1 MAISVNVPKN
11 FSGIKT
17 KVALNL
23 TKRQLICFG
32 SAALTGVPT
41 YFLSRPFVGQSVAA
55 LLMVAVA
62 LPFFFFSM
70 YERDGFPA
78 EQLLYQMIR
87 QQFLVPGIRP
97 YQTES
102 IYQSLADFET
112 LRKEAEHL
120 EAKAKGTAQEAEAQ

>member
-1 MAISVNVPKN
+1 MSAYISVPRDL
-11 FSGIKT
+11 T
-17 KVALNL
+17 KVKSKIFFNL

-41 YFLSRPFVGQSVAA
+41 YFLSKPFVGQSVAA
-55 LLMVAVA
+55 LLMVAIA

-78 EQLLYQMIR
+78 EQILYQMVR

-102 IYQSLADFET
+102 IYQSLADFEN

-120 EAKAKGTAQEAEAQ
+120 ENKAKGETCADGEE

>member
-32 SAALTGVPT
+32 SAAVTAVPT
-41 YFLSRPFVGQSVAA
+41 YFISKPFVGQSVAA
-55 LLMVAVA
+55 LLMVMIA
-62 LPFFFFSM
+62 LPFFFISM

-78 EQLLYQMIR
+78 EQILYQMIY

-97 YQTES
+97 YQTEN
-102 IYQSLADFET
+102 IYQSLENFNS

-120 EAKAKGTAQEAEAQ
+120 EAKAKETTGE

>member
-32 SAALTGVPT
+32 SAALTGVPL
-41 YFLSRPFVGQSVAA
+41 YFISKPFVGQSVAA

-87 QQFLVPGIRP
+87 QQFLVSGIRP
-97 YQTES
+97 YQTQS
-102 IYQSLADFET
+102 IYRSLEDFQN

-120 EAKAKGTAQEAEAQ
+120 ENKAKGEAHVAGEE